1 MAVVTIEVPSK
12 AQMGYGL
19 GKAIQMGVEY
29 EVINESQIELTA
41 TDEMR
46 LARAIVAFQ
55 GKILSAVNHKNV
67 RVEHPKH
74 EA

>member
-1 MAVVTIEVPSK
+1 MAVVTIEVPSR

-29 EVINESQIELTA
+29 EVLNDKQIELTS

-46 LARAIVAFQ
+46 LARTIVYFQ

>member
-1 MAVVTIEVPSK
+1 MAVVLIEVPSK

-29 EVINESQIELTA
+29 EVLNEKQIELTS

-46 LARAIVAFQ
+46 LARTIVAFR
-55 GKILSAVNHKNV
+55 GKILSATNHKNV
-67 RVEHPKH
+67 RVDMPKH